1 MVRLLC
7 AVSLFL
13 LATGCPSSN
22 SAACPSTSTQ
32 AGDFTLNLV
41 LQPSANQCRVVS
53 TADGGTADGDV
64 ATAPAPQNATMC
76 VGRDPDSGVEQLYM
90 AVENRTV
97 RQSDFKP
104 DGSFTFNN
112 STSKGITGT
121 VCGCALDIDE
131 TITGVILPATDG
143 AVFQI
148 APDGGQ
154 LTPPIHSI
162 EGTLVDSLDA
172 SAGATG
178 CLCTLPCTLV
188 YRMIGTDR

>member
-41 LQPSANQCRVVS
+41 LQPGTGQCRVTS
-53 TADGGTADGDV
+53 SIDGGSADGDV
-64 ATAPAPQNATMC
+64 AAAPAPQNATMC
-76 VGRDPDSGVEQLYM
+76 VGRDPDSGIELLYM

-97 RQSDFKP
+97 RHSDFNP
-104 DGSFTFNN
+104 DGSFKLDD
-112 STSKGITGT
+112 STSAGITGT
-121 VCGCALDIDE
+121 VCNCGLDIVE
-131 TITGVILPATDG
+131 TISGVILPATDG

-162 EGTLVDSLDA
+162 EGTVVDSLKVTDGG
-172 SAGATG
+172 SG
-178 CLCTLPCTLV
+178 CLCNLPCTLA